1 MPIKIDSTPQS
12 DDKMDLPFSELTY
25 YANLL
30 KADIFEWRFEMVE
43 PSNEISKYTQDSWM
57 NKKEFE
63 IVVEDKYSNG
73 QRTWLEFSLISKKDK
88 LKIVRKD
95 TFANRIPEFMIEAEK
110 IKETYYQRN
119 KELLKELLVKKISEY
134 WSKLSFTLR
143 PVEIR
148 DITDPFSGYYK
159 SYISSEFLSYVDILP
174 IVANQTKV
182 YHSLVELE
190 KQLLD
195 IKISRISEF
204 YVYMKSEKEA
214 MRALW
219 SDMNTD
225 EDNGMVTYADMLDIY
240 SETEASLEEKLKL
253 IYNYI
258 EDHGG
263 KIQWLKPKYKID
275 RISWLAFNKKKI
287 SEYEDYFDIIEV
299 NDYQKDSISD
309 YLESFS
315 KYDKE
320 FVSSIIDKEEGL
332 EIYWFDLEWFEAL
345 SMSFEDCDD
354 ETDKS
359 YCDSLKKAKTDLE
372 TGKSDV
378 VRVNYSGGGGTY
390 YTMIPNLS
398 VTNDIAL
405 QWIADTYSLSEWE
418 KQVLDT
424 LNLYQEITASNYKTF

>member
-1 MPIKIDSTPQS
+1 MSIKIDLTPQS

-30 KADIFEWRFEMVE
+30 KSDIFEWKFNMVE
-43 PSNEISKYTQDSWM
+43 LSPEISNYTQASWIT
-57 NKKEFE
+57 KKDFE

-73 QRTWLEFSLISKKDK
+73 QRIGLEFFLISKKDK
-88 LKIVRKD
+88 IKIVRKD
-95 TFANRIPEFMIEAEK
+95 TFSNRIPEFMIEAEK
-110 IKETYYQRN
+110 IKETFYQRN
-119 KELLKELLVKKISEY
+119 KELLKELLVKKINEY
-134 WSKLSFTLR
+134 GSKLSFTLR

-159 SYISSEFLSYVDILP
+159 SYIPSEFLSYVDILP

-182 YHSLVELE
+182 FHSLVELE

-204 YVYMKSEKEA
+204 YTYMKAEKES
-214 MRALW
+214 MKSFW
-219 SDMNTD
+219 GEMNMD
-225 EDNGMVTYADMLDIY
+225 EDITMVAYADMLDINT
-240 SETEASLEEKLKL
+240 ETESSLEEKLKL

-263 KIQWLKPKYKID
+263 KIQGLKPKYKID

-287 SEYEDYFDIIEV
+287 TEYEDYFDIIEV
-299 NDYQKDSISD
+299 SDYQKDSISD
-309 YLESFS
+309 YLDSYS

-320 FVSSIIDKEEGL
+320 FVSSIIDKEEWL
-332 EIYWFDLEWFEAL
+332 EIYGFDLAGFDAL
-345 SMSFEDCDD
+345 SVSFDDCDE

-359 YCDSLKKAKTDLE
+359 YCDSLWKAKKDLE
-372 TGKSDV
+372 SWKSDV

-390 YTMIPNLS
+390 YTMVPNLS
-398 VTNDIAL
+398 ITNDIAL
-405 QWIADTYSLSEWE
+405 QWIADTYSLSEGE
-418 KQVLDT
+418 RQVLDT